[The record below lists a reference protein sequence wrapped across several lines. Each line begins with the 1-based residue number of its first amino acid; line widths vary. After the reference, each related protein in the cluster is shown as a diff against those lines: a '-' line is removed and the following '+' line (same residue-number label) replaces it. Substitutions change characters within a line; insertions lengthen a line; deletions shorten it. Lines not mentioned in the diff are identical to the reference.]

1 MFEHLQIYD
10 RRERLIVGSADV
22 LLKGFAAAARR
33 VTAHRTDG
41 APRRILLL
49 RLERIGD
56 FLMMLSAIAAVRERA
71 PAAHIHLVVGSWN
84 ESLARLV
91 PGVDSLETLDAH
103 WLSRKDAGLSMDG
116 LARRAWAWRAQGFD
130 LALNFEPDIR
140 SNLLL
145 KVSGSPRR
153 VGFLSGGGGAILTDA
168 LAYDPTAHTADNALR
183 LVNAALPGRSGTP
196 GLRSSHPLLP
206 VPEEA
211 QREATRILGTIDA
224 RGVLVGIHAS
234 AGREVKQWHM
244 DRFARVAA
252 RLGHDC
258 SATIVLTGTPDDRP
272 LVDRIISALPADVK
286 ILDCVGPMEL
296 PAFAALLQQLSVF
309 ITCDTGPMHLAA
321 AVGTPVVGL
330 FGPSDPRRYG
340 PLNDRARM
348 VTTDLWCRPCNR
360 VRRPPL
366 RCEGHVPDCMEGIDV
381 EMVYRAARDVLSTSS

>member
-1 MFEHLQIYD
+1 M
-10 RRERLIVGSADV
+10 
-22 LLKGFAAAARR
+22 LLNCCAAAAR
-33 VTAHRTDG
+33 AFPSHSTDG

-56 FLMMLSAIAAVRERA
+56 LLMTLAAIAAVRERT
-71 PAAHIHLVVGSWN
+71 PGAHIHLVVGSWN

-91 PGVDSLETLDAH
+91 PGIDALETLDAH

-116 LARRAWAWRAQGFD
+116 LARRGWAWRGHGFD

-145 KVSGSPRR
+145 RLSGSPRR
-153 VGFLSGGGGAILTDA
+153 VGFLSGGGGAVLTDA
-168 LAYDPTAHTADNALR
+168 LAYDPAAHTSDNALR
-183 LVNAALPGRSGTP
+183 LVDAALPAPPGTAD
-196 GLRSSHPLLP
+196 LRSPYPRLS

-211 QREATRILGTIDA
+211 RREAAGILGHSDA
-224 RGVLVGIHAS
+224 GRVLIGVHAS

-244 DRFARVAA
+244 DRFAQVAA
-252 RLGHDC
+252 RLARDF

-272 LVDRIISALPADVK
+272 LVDRIISALPAEVK
-286 ILDCVGPMEL
+286 ILDRVGPMEL
-296 PAFAALLQQLSVF
+296 PIFAGLLQQLSLFV
-309 ITCDTGPMHLAA
+309 TCDTGPMHLAA
-321 AVGTPVVGL
+321 AVGTPLVGL

-340 PLNDRARM
+340 PLSDRAR
-348 VTTDLWCRPCNR
+348 VLTTDVWCRPCNR

-381 EMVYRAARDVLSTSS
+381 EMVYRAAHDVLSTSS